1 MLLLRKSCQEILDA
15 NGFSML
21 HVEIQNK
28 YMCIVG
34 ECGKNVVSISGIS
47 FASTRINSDERAYAT
62 QLFAKFITKYVDKIK
77 ALINAKKALI
87 DFKDKMTYLG
97 DICKV
102 ESNVFY
108 ENGKASRKEF
118 TVVFN
123 TRHKAKICIKKDSIK
138 INDYLSFKDFNFIV
152 SEIEEDCRFA
162 INVIQELEECEK
174 LEEAVRE
181 VEKDIQS
188 CNI

>member
-15 NGFSML
+15 NGFDML
-21 HVEIQNK
+21 HIEVQNK
-28 YMCIVG
+28 HLCIVG
-34 ECGKNVVSISGIS
+34 EHCENIVSINGIN
-47 FASTRINSDERAYAT
+47 FTKQTIDENERDYVTELFRI
-62 QLFAKFITKYVDKIK
+62 FITKYKKKLK
-77 ALINAKKALI
+77 ALINARKALI

-102 ESNVFY
+102 ESNIVY

-118 TVVFN
+118 TAVFN
-123 TRHKAKICIKKDSIK
+123 TGHKAKICIKKDSIK

-174 LEEAVRE
+174 LEKAVIE
-181 VEKDIQS
+181 IEKDIKP
-188 CNI
+188 CNF